1 MKMRIVTIIQARM
14 GSTRLPGKVLRVLG
28 GSTILAHVARRT
40 QGVPGIDETVI
51 ATTESPLDDAIV
63 EEALRLRVSVFRGSE
78 EDVLSRYCRAA
89 ERARAD
95 VIVRVTSDCPL
106 LDPEVLAAMVARFL
120 ELQRSDA
127 PVDYLSNTLER
138 TYPRGLDIEIFTF
151 AALARADREARSAAE
166 REHVT
171 PYLYRHPEAF
181 RIAQFRGDKDL
192 SAYRWTLDTEEDWK
206 LLEGI
211 FSRVDRPDGRIRT
224 SDVLDILARD
234 PGLAATNAT
243 VVQKAV
249 GH

>member
-1 MKMRIVTIIQARM
+1 MKVVAIIQARM

-28 GSTILAHVARRT
+28 GSTVLAHVVRRT
-40 QGVPGIDETVI
+40 HSTPGIDETVV
-51 ATTESPLDDAIV
+51 ATTESPRDAAIV
-63 EEALRLRVSVFRGSE
+63 EQALRLETSVFRGSE
-78 EDVLSRYCRAA
+78 EDVLSRYRHAA

-95 VIVRVTSDCPL
+95 AIVRVTSDCPL
-106 LDPEVLAAMVARFL
+106 LDSEVLAAMVARFV
-120 ELQRSDA
+120 ELQRSGT

-151 AALARADREARSAAE
+151 AALVRADREARSPAE

-181 RIAQFRGDKDL
+181 RVAQFRGDRDL
-192 SAYRWTLDTEEDWK
+192 SAYRWTLDTEEDWE

-211 FSRVDRPDGRIRT
+211 FRRLDRPGRGIRT
-224 SDVLDILARD
+224 SDVLDLLARD
-234 PGLAATNAT
+234 PGLAATNAS
-243 VVQKAV
+243 VIQKAM